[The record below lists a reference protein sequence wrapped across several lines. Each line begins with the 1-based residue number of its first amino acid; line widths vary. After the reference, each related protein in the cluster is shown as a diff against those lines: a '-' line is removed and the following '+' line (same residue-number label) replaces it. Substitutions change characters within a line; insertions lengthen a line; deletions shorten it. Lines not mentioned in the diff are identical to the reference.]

1 MRINKLLSNWGYC
14 SRKDA
19 NRWIDNGRV
28 CVNGQP
34 GRMGQWVEE
43 SDEICLDG
51 IKLFPKEKVYL
62 LLNKPVGITCTA
74 ETEVENNIV
83 AFLNYPDYVFPV
95 GRLDK
100 DSEGLMFL
108 TNDGDLANHI
118 LDAENGHEKVYL
130 VTVNKPLTETFL
142 RDMAAG
148 VVIDGKQTKPC
159 QLEALGTYEFQ
170 IILSQGLN
178 RQIRKMCQSFH
189 YKVVNLKRVSILNL
203 QLGDLPLG
211 AWRHVSP
218 EELMQLCRVMVTERG
233 INEMQQNEIDAQS
246 ILNDH

>member
-19 NRWIDNGRV
+19 NRWIEDGRV
-28 CVNGQP
+28 YVNGHLS
-34 GRMGQWVEE
+34 RMGQWVEE

-51 IKLFPKEKVYL
+51 TKLFPKDKVYL
-62 LLNKPVGITCTA
+62 LLNKPAGITCTA

-108 TNDGDLANHI
+108 TNDGDLANQI
-118 LDAENGHEKVYL
+118 LDAENGHEKVYH
-130 VTVNKPLTETFL
+130 VKVNKALTEGFL
-142 RDMAAG
+142 KDMAAG

-159 QLEALGTYEFQ
+159 QLEPLNIDEFQ
-170 IILSQGLN
+170 IVLSQGLN
-178 RQIRKMCQSFH
+178 RQIRKMCQAFH
-189 YKVVNLKRVSILNL
+189 YKVVKLRRVSILNL
-203 QLGDLPLG
+203 HLGDLPIG
-211 AWRHVSP
+211 EWRHVSP
-218 EELMQLCRVMVTERG
+218 NELMELSRIMAAERG
-233 INEMQQNEIDAQS
+233 IYINDQSEI
-246 ILNDH
+246 

>member
-19 NRWIDNGRV
+19 NRWIEDGRV
-28 CVNGQP
+28 YVNGQLS
-34 GRMGQWVEE
+34 RMGQWVEE

-51 IKLFPKEKVYL
+51 TKLFPKDKVYL
-62 LLNKPVGITCTA
+62 LLNKPAGITCTA

-108 TNDGDLANHI
+108 TNDGDLANQI
-118 LDAENGHEKVYL
+118 LDAENGHEKVYR
-130 VTVNKPLTETFL
+130 VKVNKALTEGFL
-142 RDMAAG
+142 KDMAAG

-159 QLEALGTYEFQ
+159 QLEPLNIDEFQ
-170 IILSQGLN
+170 IVLSQGLN
-178 RQIRKMCQSFH
+178 RQIRKMCQAFH
-189 YKVVNLKRVSILNL
+189 YKVVKLRRVSILNL
-203 QLGDLPLG
+203 HLGDLPIG
-211 AWRHVSP
+211 EWRHVSP
-218 EELMQLCRVMVTERG
+218 NELMELSRIMAAERG
-233 INEMQQNEIDAQS
+233 IYINDQSEI
-246 ILNDH
+246 

>member
-14 SRKDA
+14 SRRDA
-19 NRWIDNGRV
+19 NRWIEDGRIS
-28 CVNGQP
+28 VNEQP
-34 GRMGQWVEE
+34 CMMGQWVEE
-43 SDEICLDG
+43 VDDIRLDG
-51 IKLFPKEKVYL
+51 VKLSPKEKIYL
-62 LLNKPVGITCTA
+62 LLNKPAGITCTA

-108 TNDGDLANHI
+108 TNDGDLANQI
-118 LDAENGHEKVYL
+118 LDAENGHEKIYH
-130 VTVNKPLTETFL
+130 VTVNKALTEGFL
-142 RDMAAG
+142 KDMAAG

-159 QLEALGTYEFQ
+159 QLETLGNQEFQ

-178 RQIRKMCQSFH
+178 RQIRKMCQAFH
-189 YKVVNLKRVSILNL
+189 YKVVKLRRVSILNL

-218 EELMQLCRVMVTERG
+218 SELAELK
-233 INEMQQNEIDAQS
+233 S
-246 ILNDH
+246 ILSKPV